1 MHPTFQMITFLLLF
15 CFHFELICMVLVL
28 YGPEKSE
35 GHAGAI
41 SQAKILWILHE
52 LYDTVSSLPEKNSF
66 EENMTKYHLY
76 ILYLLVQMG
85 IFQVVMMLYSKKY

>member
-41 SQAKILWILHE
+41 SQAEILWILHE
-52 LYDTVSSLPEKNSF
+52 LYDTVSSLPEK
-66 EENMTKYHLY
+66 
-76 ILYLLVQMG
+76 ILLRK
-85 IFQVVMMLYSKKY
+85 I